1 MTTTYAV
8 LSEGLEKRF
17 GTVHALRGL
26 DLAVAEGTVC
36 GLLGP
41 NGAGKTTAVRLLTT
55 LLRPD
60 AGSARIAGHDLVRE
74 AAAIRRRIGVTGQ
87 YASVDGDLTGRQN
100 LRLFARLHRVRDAA
114 ARADELL
121 DRFGLAD
128 AADRPASTLS
138 GGMRRRLDLAASL
151 VRRPE
156 VLFLDEPTTGLDPA
170 SRNRI
175 WEAVRALKADG
186 TTVLLTTQY
195 LEEADRLADDIALV
209 DRGRVAHTGS
219 PAELKALV
227 GAYAEAVVADPDALA
242 RAAAVLDRVT
252 GAEPALDHERRTVG
266 AVSTDPTLT
275 LPRLV
280 RELDAAGVPLV
291 DARLRPPTLDD
302 VFLRLTDGDGDGNG
316 HSDDTDGS
324 DGSDGTNSR
333 ELVA

>member
-17 GTVHALRGL
+17 GTVEALRGL

-74 AAAIRRRIGVTGQ
+74 AAAVRRRIGVTGQ

-100 LRLFARLHRVRDAA
+100 LRLFARLHRVRGP
-114 ARADELL
+114 ARAAEELL
-121 DRFGLAD
+121 ERFGLTE
-128 AADRPASTLS
+128 AADRPVSTWS

-151 VRRPE
+151 VRRPD

-170 SRNRI
+170 SRNGIR
-175 WEAVRALKADG
+175 EAVRALKAEG
-186 TTVLLTTQY
+186 TTVVLTTQY
-195 LEEADRLADDIALV
+195 LEEADQLADDIALV

-219 PAELKALV
+219 PAELKAVV
-227 GAYAEAVVADPDALA
+227 GAYVEVVVADAGA
-242 RAAAVLDRVT
+242 MVRAAEVLDRLT
-252 GAEPALDHERRTVG
+252 GAQPAFDHDRAAVG
-266 AVSTDPTLT
+266 AVTRDTTLT

-280 RELDAAGVPLV
+280 RELDAAGVPLL
-291 DARLRPPTLDD
+291 DASLRPPTLDD
-302 VFLRLTDGDGDGNG
+302 VFLRLT
-316 HSDDTDGS
+316 
-324 DGSDGTNSR
+324 
-333 ELVA
+333 EKEPAA

>member
-17 GTVHALRGL
+17 GTVEALRGL

-74 AAAIRRRIGVTGQ
+74 AAAVRRRIGVTGQ

-100 LRLFARLHRVRDAA
+100 LRLFARLHRVRGP
-114 ARADELL
+114 ARAAEELL
-121 DRFGLAD
+121 ERFGLTE
-128 AADRPASTLS
+128 AADRPVSTWS
-138 GGMRRRLDLAASL
+138 GGMRRRMDLAASL
-151 VRRPE
+151 VRRPD

-170 SRNRI
+170 SRNGIR
-175 WEAVRALKADG
+175 EAVRALKAEG
-186 TTVLLTTQY
+186 TTVVLTTQY
-195 LEEADRLADDIALV
+195 LEEADQLADDIALV

-219 PAELKALV
+219 PAELKAVV
-227 GAYAEAVVADPDALA
+227 GAYVEVVVADAGA
-242 RAAAVLDRVT
+242 MVRAAEVLDRLT
-252 GAEPALDHERRTVG
+252 GAQPAFDHDRAAVG
-266 AVSTDPTLT
+266 AVTRDTTLT

-280 RELDAAGVPLV
+280 RELDAAGVPLL
-291 DARLRPPTLDD
+291 DASLRPPTLDD
-302 VFLRLTDGDGDGNG
+302 VFLRLT
-316 HSDDTDGS
+316 
-324 DGSDGTNSR
+324 
-333 ELVA
+333 EKEPAA

>member
-74 AAAIRRRIGVTGQ
+74 AAAVRRRIGVTGQ

-266 AVSTDPTLT
+266 AVSTDPSLT

-316 HSDDTDGS
+316 HSDDTD
-324 DGSDGTNSR
+324 DSDGTKSR

>member
-17 GTVHALRGL
+17 GAVHALRGL
-26 DLAVAEGTVC
+26 DLAVAEGTAC

-100 LRLFARLHRVRDAA
+100 LRLFARLHRVRNAA

-128 AADRPASTLS
+128 AADRPAATLS

-151 VRRPE
+151 VRRPD

-175 WEAVRALKADG
+175 WDAVRALKADG

-219 PAELKALV
+219 PAALKALV
-227 GAYAEAVVADPDALA
+227 GAYAEAVVTDAEALA
-242 RAAAVLDRVT
+242 RAAAVLDRLT

-302 VFLRLTDGDGDGNG
+302 VFLRLTDGSDSNG
-316 HSDDTDGS
+316 RDDSDDSND
-324 DGSDGTNSR
+324 SR